1 MRNNMT
7 MILNLRKL
15 LVLLFVST
23 TMTLSGCDDDESQSG
38 TVELLSFGPSGV
50 WHGEDI
56 TFIGN
61 RLDKVTSIILPP
73 NIEVPS
79 SSFKEHTSERIV
91 LTVPVETMYGK
102 VILKTPDL
110 DIESKAILGLTYE
123 MAVTS
128 IPVEAKPG
136 TDITITGEFLN
147 YAEEVW
153 FAEGKVV
160 TEFVSQSRTELV
172 VTVPLDARTGNV
184 VVSNG
189 ALVEPVIAES
199 ESPLTVTLPT
209 VTALDPVPVE
219 RATDL
224 TLTGTNLDLV
234 SEIIFK
240 GGAVVQRDAFVSQD
254 VTQLVVTVPAEA
266 NKGTLTLI
274 AFSGVEVETEQAI
287 ELVGDLPPLAP
298 LAYAFYV
305 DALQNGW
312 GNWGWGGAVDFANV
326 DNVRDGE
333 KSIKKTYDGS
343 WDALRF
349 GGGSV
354 DIAGKTHLVFSVFG
368 DAGTGGKKLQ
378 LIFNEQWS
386 SPSHVFDVV
395 EGEWV
400 EISLPLAD
408 IGAPATIKDILW
420 QAQGWS
426 GTVYVDHVG
435 FR

>member
-7 MILNLRKL
+7 TIKKLHSILL
-15 LVLLFVST
+15 LVLVSAA
-23 TMTLSGCDDDESQSG
+23 LVLNGCDDEERQSE

-61 RLDKVTSIILPP
+61 RLDKVTSIILPRDV
-73 NIEVPS
+73 EVPS

-102 VILKTPDL
+102 VILRTPDV
-110 DIESKAILGLTYE
+110 DIESKAMLGLTYE
-123 MAVTS
+123 MAITS
-128 IPVEAKPG
+128 MPAEAKPG
-136 TDITITGEFLN
+136 TNITLTGEFLN
-147 YAEEVW
+147 HAEEVW
-153 FAEGKVV
+153 FADGKVV
-160 TEFVSQSRTELV
+160 TDFVSQSLTELV

-189 ALVEPVIAES
+189 ALTAPIIAES
-199 ESPLTVTLPT
+199 ESLLTVTLPA
-209 VTALDPVPVE
+209 VTALEPTPVE
-219 RATDL
+219 RGGEL
-224 TLTGTNLDLV
+224 TLTGTDLDLV
-234 SEIIFK
+234 NEIIFK
-240 GGAVVQRDAFVSQD
+240 GGIAVQRDAFVSQN
-254 VTQLVVTVPAEA
+254 VTQLVVTVPGDA
-266 NKGTLTLI
+266 NKGTLTLV

-287 ELVGDLPPLAP
+287 ELVGDLPPLEP
-298 LAYAFYV
+298 LAYAFYI
-305 DALQNGW
+305 DALENGW
-312 GNWGWGGAVDFANV
+312 GNWGWGGPVDFANA
-326 DNVRDGE
+326 DNVRDGQ

-354 DIAGKTHLVFSVFG
+354 DIAGKTHVVFSVYG
-368 DAGTGGKKLQ
+368 DAGTAGKKIQ

-400 EISLPLAD
+400 EISLALAD
-408 IGAPATIKDILW
+408 IGAPATITDILW

-426 GTVYVDHVG
+426 GTIYVDHVG

>member
-1 MRNNMT
+1 MRNNMKT
-7 MILNLRKL
+7 IIKLHKL
-15 LVLLFVST
+15 LVLLFVGAAV
-23 TMTLSGCDDDESQSG
+23 MLSGCEDEDNQSDE
-38 TVELLSFGPSGV
+38 VELLSFGPSGV

-73 NIEVPS
+73 NVEVPS

-102 VILKTPDL
+102 VILRTPEL
-110 DIESKAILGLTYE
+110 DIESKAMFGLTYE
-123 MAVTS
+123 MAITS
-128 IPVEAKPG
+128 MTSQAKPG

-147 YAEEVW
+147 YVEEVW
-153 FAEGKVV
+153 FAEGKIV

-172 VTVPLDARTGNV
+172 VTVPLDARTGTV
-184 VVSNG
+184 GVSNG

-199 ESPLTVTLPT
+199 ETPLIVTLPA
-209 VTALDPVPVE
+209 VTSLDPVPVE
-219 RATDL
+219 RGGAL
-224 TLTGTNLDLV
+224 TLTGTDLDLV
-234 SEIIFK
+234 KEIIFK
-240 GGAVVQRDAFVSQD
+240 GDIVVVRDSFVTRD
-254 VTQLVVTVPAEA
+254 VTQLVVKVPAEA
-266 NKGTLTLI
+266 NKGTLTLV

-312 GNWGWGGAVDFANV
+312 GNWSYGGAVDLANA
-326 DNVRDGE
+326 DNVRDGD

-349 GGGSV
+349 HGSV
-354 DIAGKTHLVFSVFG
+354 DTAGKTHLVFSVYG
-368 DAGTGGKKLQ
+368 DVGTAGKKLQ
-378 LIFNEQWS
+378 LILNEQWS
-386 SPSHVFDVV
+386 SPSYIVDVV

-408 IGAPATIKDILW
+408 IAAPATITDILW

>member
-23 TMTLSGCDDDESQSG
+23 AMMLSGCDDDESQSG

-91 LTVPVETMYGK
+91 LTVPVETMNGK

-110 DIESKAILGLTYE
+110 DIESKSMLGLTYE

-172 VTVPLDARTGNV
+172 VTVPLDAQTGTV

-189 ALVEPVIAES
+189 ALVEPVMAES
-199 ESPLTVTLPT
+199 ETPLTVTLPV
-209 VTALDPVPVE
+209 VTNLDPTPVE
-219 RATDL
+219 RGGQL
-224 TLTGTNLDLV
+224 TLIGTDLDLV
-234 SEIIFK
+234 KEIIFK
-240 GGAVVQRDAFVSQD
+240 GGVVVVRDSFLTKD
-254 VTQLVVTVPAEA
+254 VTTLVVKVPAEA
-266 NKGTLTLI
+266 NKGTLTLV

-298 LAYAFYV
+298 LVYAFYV

-312 GNWGWGGAVDFANV
+312 GNWGWGGAVDFANA

-378 LIFNEQWS
+378 LILNEQWS